1 MDSMRLLLGV
11 LVNVFLIG
19 ASTEYTS
26 VKKEGYTESQTC
38 GACHTVIYK
47 EWKNSLH
54 ASSISDPQL
63 NAEKSEEQFL

>member
-1 MDSMRLLLGV
+1 MRLLLGV
-11 LVNVFLIG
+11 FVNVFLIG

-47 EWKNSLH
+47 EWENSLH
-54 ASSISDPQL
+54 ASSISDSQL
-63 NAEKSEEQFL
+63 NAERSEEQFL

>member
-1 MDSMRLLLGV
+1 MRLLLDV
-11 LVNVFLIG
+11 LVNVFLIE
-19 ASTEYTS
+19 ASTEYAG
-26 VKKEGYTESQTC
+26 VKKEGYTESKTC

-63 NAEKSEEQFL
+63 NAEKSGEQFL